1 MTRTLSSPSGT
12 QRPGFA
18 AIIGL
23 GLIGGSIA
31 RELSA
36 RGVRVLAHDRDKR
49 ALREAKRAGVI
60 AGTIDASLAGLD
72 VCDTVIFA
80 SPVDSAIALLTAAA
94 PYLRRARLIT
104 DAGSTKGAI
113 IAQAQKLRLGKTFVG
128 AHPVAGDHRK
138 GFATSRLGLFAD
150 ARVVLTP
157 TKTTTPATLRRA
169 HALWK
174 SFGART
180 DVMTP
185 SAHDREMAVT
195 SHVHHLASAALAAS
209 MDDLGIRR
217 SLLGP
222 GGRDMTRLAG
232 SSADMWSAIIA
243 QNALPI
249 GAALADFD
257 RELQKV
263 RRAVRSGD
271 RGAIQRLF
279 ERTGAWSRRD

>member
-1 MTRTLSSPSGT
+1 MPINFSSPSGAR
-12 QRPGFA
+12 RPGFA

-31 RELSA
+31 RELTA

-49 ALREAKRAGVI
+49 ALRAARRAEVI

-72 VCDTVIFA
+72 VCDMVIFA
-80 SPVDSAIALLTAAA
+80 VPVDSAVALLREAA
-94 PYLRRARLIT
+94 PHLRRTRLIT

-113 IAQAQKLRLGKTFVG
+113 VALARKLGLGKTFVG
-128 AHPVAGDHRK
+128 SHPVAGDHRK

-157 TKTTTPATLRRA
+157 TRTTTAATLRRA
-169 HALWK
+169 RAMWK

-185 SAHDREMAVT
+185 PAHDREMAVT
-195 SHVHHLASAALAAS
+195 SHVHHLTAVALAAS
-209 MDDLGIRR
+209 MQDLGVRR
-217 SLLGP
+217 SRLGP

-232 SSADMWSAIIA
+232 SSADMWSAIVA
-243 QNALPI
+243 QNAPPI
-249 GAALADFD
+249 GAALAEFD